1 MNRRIY
7 LVAVLAIVILAIPS
21 RAAPGVAPAPPC
33 KNSETTCPP
42 WERDW
47 HGTPLAP
54 GTVVTLQGVVYAS
67 PARPMVSFL
76 YIWQTLIAGALAIV
90 AALIGAIAAYKVG
103 NVQIRAARS
112 RDRLQARGIVVGVY
126 PELFSVEAQRDRAIG
141 IITEQFPRVA
151 GGMTNGIVA
160 TIQSARID
168 LPPLL
173 LRNVD
178 NLFLV
183 EPGGASLLQL
193 LSITMQYNDLVDTLA
208 KQIAQ
213 NVNTFNPATHRQDLT
228 GHLTAIGQA
237 LTDAR
242 REIGPIHD
250 EAT

>member
-1 MNRRIY
+1 
-7 LVAVLAIVILAIPS
+7 LVWETTDEKSDYSVCFNCCDDGVILTA
-21 RAAPGVAPAPPC
+21 
-33 KNSETTCPP
+33 
-42 WERDW
+42 
-47 HGTPLAP
+47 
-54 GTVVTLQGVVYAS
+54 
-67 PARPMVSFL
+67 
-76 YIWQTLIAGALAIV
+76 
-90 AALIGAIAAYKVG
+90 
-103 NVQIRAARS
+103 
-112 RDRLQARGIVVGVY
+112 RLQTDVILS
-126 PELFSVEAQRDRAIG
+126 PELLSVEVRRDRARG

-160 TIQSARID
+160 VIQSARIE

-193 LSITMQYNDLVDTLA
+193 VSITMQYNDLVDTLA

-213 NVNTFNPATHRQDLT
+213 NVNTFNPDVHRQALA

-237 LTDAR
+237 LIDAR

-250 EAT
+250 EATQAGAP